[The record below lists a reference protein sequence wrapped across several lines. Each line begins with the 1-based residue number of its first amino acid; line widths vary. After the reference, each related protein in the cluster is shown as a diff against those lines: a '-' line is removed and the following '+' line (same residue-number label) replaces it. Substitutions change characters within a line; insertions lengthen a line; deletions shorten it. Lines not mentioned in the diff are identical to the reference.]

1 MHKKEHMKK
10 RLYSV
15 SILIVLLSLFMLS
28 CNLDGAG
35 IFLSQSKAQVVPAD
49 DEIDTVHR
57 IINVDTDTMY
67 IQQGL
72 TIKLR
77 DISVDE
83 SSWDEVTALN
93 GTVNSA
99 VHAGSSYY
107 IALNDY
113 DSTTASVYE
122 FSSLDEDTPA
132 SSGDATDMP
141 QDIKLGSLFED
152 GTHAFALY
160 PDGTDVTLT
169 ALDAPTTATVTSGA
183 GLTPSADSFSLHD
196 EGTTSHLFV
205 TVSDAFGDRS
215 SYYGTYDGT
224 TLSTTFTLIDPDTI
238 AEIDSYLVGGT
249 IFGTDFF
256 LYTKEG
262 DVLRTAVTEFSP
274 ANSIFT
280 SVLADEISL
289 DLDDM
294 RNSGIPTVQV
304 TGTDTDTDTYALI
317 AGNSSLYEINLTDAA
332 TGAVTPTEPT
342 ADAGN
347 YYYNFSS
354 SRVLDFYDTTGAWS
368 FFVSTAGSSVLEVTA
383 EDASS
388 VKL

>member
-160 PDGTDVTLT
+160 LDGTDVKLT
-169 ALDAPTTATVTSGA
+169 ALDAPTTATATATVISGA

-215 SYYGTYDGT
+215 SYYGTYDDDTT
-224 TLSTTFTLIDPDTI
+224 TLSTTFTLID
-238 AEIDSYLVGGT
+238 EIDSYLVGGT
-249 IFGTDFF
+249 IFDDMFF

-262 DVLRTAVTEFSP
+262 DVLRTAVTGSSP
-274 ANSIFT
+274 STFT

>member
-1 MHKKEHMKK
+1 MKK

-15 SILIVLLSLFMLS
+15 SILTALLSLFMLS

-35 IFLSQSKAQVVPAD
+35 IFLSQSQAQVVPAD
-49 DEIDTVHR
+49 DEIDTVDR
-57 IINVDTDTMY
+57 IINVDTGIMY

-72 TIKLR
+72 IIKLR
-77 DISVDE
+77 DISDDE
-83 SSWDEVTALN
+83 SSWEEVTALN

-113 DSTTASVYE
+113 NENDTTIYELTTALSTTTEIVDGVTPSVV
-122 FSSLDEDTPA
+122 S
-132 SSGDATDMP
+132 
-141 QDIKLGSLFED
+141 DIDLGSLFED

-160 PDGTDVTLT
+160 LDGTDVKLT
-169 ALDAPTTATVTSGA
+169 ALDGPVTGTIISGA
-183 GLTPSADSFSLHD
+183 DMTPSTDSFSLY

-205 TVSDAFGDRS
+205 TVSDASGDRS

-224 TLSTTFTLIDPDTI
+224 TLSSFNLLDPDTI
-238 AEIDSYLVGGT
+238 TGIESYLVGGT

-262 DVLRTAVTEFSP
+262 DVLRTAVSGFSP
-274 ANSIFT
+274 TTSTFT
-280 SVLADEISL
+280 SVLADDLSL
-289 DLDDM
+289 DLDDT
-294 RNSGIPTVQV
+294 RSSGIPTVQV
-304 TGTDTDTDTYALI
+304 TGSDTDIYALI
-317 AGNSSLYEINLTDAA
+317 AGNSSLYMINLTDAA
-332 TGAVTPTEPT
+332 AGTVTPTEPT

-354 SRVLDFYDTTGAWS
+354 SQVLDFYDTSGVADWS
-368 FFVSTAGSSVLEVTA
+368 FFVSTSGSSVLEVTL
-383 EDASS
+383 EDAPSE
-388 VKL
+388 KL